1 MRPGMMKTA
10 FALLALSA
18 CATNDALEPIELQN
32 SYGKADGKVGVI
44 VGLNVDH
51 DSAAFTFS
59 CDQRS
64 CDIQVGISEVTPL
77 VPSVIADLRTSPD
90 PEVRRQ
96 AEGGLVPLLTTR
108 LKRPDGAIYE
118 GELSGILDPA
128 TDSFIDVDIVEQPR
142 TGQPRG
148 RYELLITSTLALSNA
163 GYEVFAEWK

>member
-1 MRPGMMKTA
+1 MMKTA

-18 CATNDALEPIELQN
+18 CATDDALEPVELQN

-44 VGLNVDH
+44 VGLDAEH

-77 VPSVIADLRTSPD
+77 VPSVR
-90 PEVRRQ
+90 
-96 AEGGLVPLLTTR
+96 AELGIERGVVTLLTTR

-118 GELSGILDPA
+118 GQLSGILDPV
-128 TDSFIDVDIVEQPR
+128 TDGFVDVDIVDQAR
-142 TGQPRG
+142 AGQPRG
-148 RYELLITSTLALSNA
+148 RYELLVTSTLALSDA
-163 GYEVFAEWK
+163 TYEVYAEWK